1 MWRGRLSTHSDPL
14 EWLNDVNLLL
24 EWQGINQMFIRGGVV
39 MSWRYS
45 APQRCDF
52 DSEED
57 YQEAMIYYED
67 AADLYADEYFER
79 SRN

>member
-1 MWRGRLSTHSDPL
+1 
-14 EWLNDVNLLL
+14 
-24 EWQGINQMFIRGGVV
+24 

-57 YQEAMIYYED
+57 YNEAVSYYENALD
-67 AADLYADEYFER
+67 MYADEYYER
-79 SRN
+79 TRNY

>member
-1 MWRGRLSTHSDPL
+1 
-14 EWLNDVNLLL
+14 
-24 EWQGINQMFIRGGVV
+24 

-57 YQEAMIYYED
+57 YENAMSAYENALD
-67 AADLYADEYFER
+67 SYVEDYEER
-79 SRN
+79 TRNY